1 MGLLSGVQ
9 DSKTNKRSSDCLPG
23 AAGLESGPARH
34 QSGIRDSAENFTIFD
49 SFLLNPTGTSSPAEA
64 PSPSEVL
71 ISANAFFQ
79 ENSDPAQSRVPCGSY
94 LILMFSGWF
103 CVPRVR
109 DLYNG
114 SSDSGLTVLHM

>member
-34 QSGIRDSAENFTIFD
+34 QSGIRDPAEDFTIFD
-49 SFLLNPTGTSSPAEA
+49 FFLLNPTGTSSPAEA

-71 ISANAFFQ
+71 ISANAFFSGKQ
-79 ENSDPAQSRVPCGSY
+79 RSLAIKGTLR
-94 LILMFSGWF
+94 ILPNFDVF
-103 CVPRVR
+103 CFFLRSK
-109 DLYNG
+109 G
-114 SSDSGLTVLHM
+114 